1 MLRSKRAIQINLAI
15 IRAFI
20 QLRELMATHKDLA
33 RKMEKLEGEQKHHS
47 KLIVHVF
54 EQLRKLQEL
63 PKKPKRQIGF
73 SAGK

>member
-1 MLRSKRAIQINLAI
+1 
-15 IRAFI
+15 
-20 QLRELMATHKDLA
+20 MATHKDLA